1 MIFRVRHLLLTRP
14 VRSAAMKSIV
24 SLGSVLTFALLCCNT
39 AQAQNSYSK
48 TTELTR
54 PVKWLKTELRFIGRQ
69 TDRILNDNGP
79 VGHSISDTADSYGD
93 LVDSQKK
100 IIGRFDVIT
109 RATDVWSDGE
119 VRMVMAEYNFG
130 EGQDGFVIF
139 GAGKFMAH
147 TGRAELSKQHV
158 FPVTGGKGRYLG
170 ATGQC
175 TVMRIHAVDTHV
187 HCVVYVP
194 QFEGKAKR

>member
-1 MIFRVRHLLLTRP
+1 MTSRVTFGGLI
-14 VRSAAMKSIV
+14 A
-24 SLGSVLTFALLCCNT
+24 FALIFCGT
-39 AQAQNSYSK
+39 AHAQTSYSK
-48 TTELTR
+48 TTELSG
-54 PVKWLKTELRFIGRQ
+54 PVQWSKVELRFIGQQ

-79 VGHSISDTADSYGD
+79 TGHSISDTADSYGE
-93 LVDSQKK
+93 LVDAQKK

-170 ATGQC
+170 ASGQC
-175 TVMRIHAVDTHV
+175 TVMRVHAVDTHV
-187 HCVVYVP
+187 HCVLYVP
-194 QFEGKAKR
+194 QFERKTKR